1 MAVAITFA
9 TQTSA
14 AGFEPQTPGSR
25 KKAQI
30 KQMPSAQRPAGLP
43 EQDLCPLESVSPRP
57 HPGKP
62 KHLLVKVLR
71 RGPLL
76 AHFGIHSFTHS
87 FTRHVIRSINRPPES
102 PPSSSTLQRVPAEH
116 SRAHGFGSRRSQGT
130 IPPPRQLSK
139 QAHRESP
146 AVSAQEQMMN
156 WIRAPLTWEAWTI
169 FLKRSSESC

>member
-1 MAVAITFA
+1 MGGGAGLGQMAVAITFA

-87 FTRHVIRSINRPPES
+87 FTRHVIPSITGRLKAPLPQARSSVSLQSIPEPMGS
-102 PPSSSTLQRVPAEH
+102 APAEVRGLYPH
-116 SRAHGFGSRRSQGT
+116 PVSCLSRPIG
-130 IPPPRQLSK
+130 
-139 QAHRESP
+139 
-146 AVSAQEQMMN
+146 
-156 WIRAPLTWEAWTI
+156 RAPLSQP
-169 FLKRSSESC
+169 KSR